1 MQVNFEDVQRQFEN
15 ADAPYDAGV
24 FRNRIID
31 YLRMYN
37 KVILVNFDKTNR
49 YGIYRQMYAPLTF
62 EKVLNDDKVE
72 IHVFKRSSLNKTISK
87 GNKISK
93 RTGTLSKDASNSRI
107 KELEKENQALK
118 KVIKMLKEKLR
129 AC

>member
-15 ADAPYDAGV
+15 ANASYDAGI
-24 FRNRIID
+24 FRNRIMD

-87 GNKISK
+87 GNKTGK
-93 RTGTLSKDASNSRI
+93 RTNTRI

-118 KVIKMLKEKLR
+118 EVIETLKEKLR
-129 AC
+129 SC

>member
-1 MQVNFEDVQRQFEN
+1 MQVNFEDVQQQFED
-15 ADAPYDAGV
+15 ADACYDAGV

-62 EKVLNDDKVE
+62 EKVTKNDKVE
-72 IHVFKRSSLNKTISK
+72 IHVFKRNGISKTISK
-87 GNKISK
+87 TNKTNKNMQNLHIQ
-93 RTGTLSKDASNSRI
+93 RI
-107 KELEKENQALK
+107 KELEEENHALRK
-118 KVIKMLKEKLR
+118 KIDEIRSKLR
-129 AC
+129 ACL

>member
-1 MQVNFEDVQRQFEN
+1 MQVNFDDVKRQFEN
-15 ADAPYDAGV
+15 ANASYDAGV

-87 GNKISK
+87 GNKTGK
-93 RTGTLSKDASNSRI
+93 RTGTLSKSTSHTRI
-107 KELEKENQALK
+107 KELEKENQN
-118 KVIKMLKEKLR
+118 V
-129 AC
+129 